1 MANVEREAHVVWEGD
16 LAQGSGTLS
25 EGSGVLQDAPVTFAS
40 RVQRPDGKTSP
51 EELIAGAHATCY
63 AMALSNTLAE
73 NGTAPDRLEV
83 DAVCVLDDE
92 QLKITTMDLNVQ
104 GTVSGMSQESSRTR
118 HARPNRCAQS
128 PTPSGITWRSGCR
141 PACRARRYT
150 QGAVS
155 LRRCR
160 LRRYGGDSGGAD
172 TVLDLLAQYISLSGA
187 SRNSSRF

>member
-1 MANVEREAHVVWEGD
+1 MANVEREAYVVWEGD

-25 EGSGVLQDAPVTFAS
+25 EGSGVLQNAPVTFAS

-104 GTVSGMSQESSRTR
+104 GTVSGMSQEEFENA
-118 HARPNRCAQS
+118 ARQAEQMCPVSNALRNNVEIRLQTSLQS
-128 PTPSGITWRSGCR
+128 
-141 PACRARRYT
+141 
-150 QGAVS
+150 
-155 LRRCR
+155 
-160 LRRYGGDSGGAD
+160 
-172 TVLDLLAQYISLSGA
+172 
-187 SRNSSRF
+187 